1 MSEPLPNP
9 PSNPPRDVPR
19 KAVDPSAMV
28 DRPGPLGWFLFRFF
42 YSLRLVQAEDVQTLR
57 GLADEGRLVYV
68 ASHKHVYDAL
78 FFNYAFRRFGLP
90 LARTVTVIFTLIFGP
105 LGAMLRYLFGARE
118 RRPMRERTAALL
130 GHDEAAMMFLRK
142 GPRPGLVGK
151 VADADEMLRG
161 CLDAQRA
168 GGRPVILMPLHL
180 FRGNSPLRLGS
191 PSMTPLRRLL
201 GGPEDPGAFRS
212 FVQQFRYF
220 RNQWPRLGEP
230 LRLDAFLAEHPNLDD
245 DALIRRLRFEL
256 SNRTELVRR
265 VKLGPRRKGARRI
278 CDEVLRGRRLQE
290 AITEMASQK
299 REPPEALERLAR
311 GYLREIA
318 AAPGHWTLNFFRW
331 FLKKFV
337 WYRVYDGLEVDEEG
351 MDLLREAAAKGPL
364 LFMPTHRSH
373 ADYLLL
379 SWLVAL
385 YGIAPPCIAAGD
397 NLRRIPLVGSIFRRS
412 GAFFIK
418 RTFWHNRLYTLCL
431 SEYLRKILAE
441 GYNLEF
447 FIEGTRSRSG
457 KVLTPRM
464 GLLKWIADAALE
476 GRVRNAQIAPIS
488 IGYEKVIEEG
498 SITREASGGRKKQED
513 LGQVLKAGR
522 VLTSRFGRLNFQVH
536 KPYDLREA
544 LAELGATKRSDEP
557 TRNAAINQL
566 AFRVVRE
573 ISQLSLVTPT
583 ALVSTALLVTGRRT
597 VDRRVVDRICQWLL
611 ERLRSNGARISRA
624 LIAPQTAEG
633 AEVTEAELLQVRA
646 DGLEKALQLAA
657 RDGLIQIGGPR
668 DESSYHVPDE
678 RRLSLAYYR
687 NGLINFLTAESIVAR
702 AVLTAEDPL
711 GEPVDREEVMR
722 RARLLSRLFKHEFVY
737 AVDQSFDIIFDD
749 TVARL
754 EGWGLRSSPQGLV
767 VAPAGRL
774 ELELLAL
781 LLHDFVE
788 SYWGAARALK
798 VLLKGPVG
806 RKALIGRM
814 GDLADRLFYRGE
826 IERREA
832 CSKTL
837 FFNALSAL
845 LDMGVLTESVGRS
858 QQGAPV
864 VLAEGYDAAESL
876 EAFVQDVASLRGQ
889 GQVTEGT
896 DLTPPLGLGR
906 ADA

>member
-1 MSEPLPNP
+1 MSEPRRNT
-9 PSNPPRDVPR
+9 
-19 KAVDPSAMV
+19 VDPSAMLE
-28 DRPGPLGWFLFRFF
+28 RPGPLGWFLFHFL
-42 YSLRLVQAEDVQTLR
+42 YSLKLFRDQDVQTLR

-78 FFNYAFRRFGLP
+78 FFNYAFLRFGLP
-90 LARTVTVIFTLIFGP
+90 LARTVTVIFTLIFGR

-130 GHDEAAMMFLRK
+130 GSDSSAMLFLRK
-142 GPRPGLVGK
+142 GPRPGLAGK

-180 FRGNSPLRLGS
+180 FRGFSPLRVGS
-191 PSMTPLRRLL
+191 PGLTPLRRLL

-212 FVQQFRYF
+212 FIQLFRYF

-230 LRLDAFLAEHPNLDD
+230 VRLDAFLEEHPDLDD
-245 DALIRRLRFEL
+245 DAIVRRLRFVL
-256 SNRTELVRR
+256 TNRTERVRR
-265 VKLGPRRKGARRI
+265 VILGPRRKGARRI

-290 AITEMASQK
+290 AIAQMASQK
-299 REPPEALERLAR
+299 REPPEKLERIAR
-311 GYLREIA
+311 GYLKEIA
-318 AAPGHWTLNFFRW
+318 AAPGHWMLNFFRW

-337 WYRVYDGLEVDEEG
+337 WYRVYDGLEVDEAG
-351 MDLLREAAAKGPL
+351 MDQLREAAAKGPL

-373 ADYLLL
+373 VDYLLL
-379 SWLVAL
+379 SWLVSR

-397 NLRRIPLVGSIFRRS
+397 NLRRIPVVGNIFRRS

-418 RTFWHNRLYTLCL
+418 RTFWHNRLYTVCL

-476 GRVRNAQIAPIS
+476 GRIRNAQIAPLS

-498 SITREASGGRKKQED
+498 SITREASGGQKKQED

-544 LAELGATKRSDEP
+544 LAELGATKQSDEK

-611 ERLRSNGARISRA
+611 ERLRSNGARVSRA
-624 LIAPQTAEG
+624 LTAPHTAEG
-633 AEVTEAELLQVRA
+633 TEVAQAELLQVRSA
-646 DGLEKALQLAA
+646 GLEKALQLAA
-657 RDGLIQIGGPR
+657 RGGLIQIGGPR
-668 DESSYHVPDE
+668 GEPAYHVPEE

-702 AVLTAEDPL
+702 AVLTAEASA
-711 GEPVDREEVMR
+711 GKPVERAEVMR
-722 RARLLSRLFKHEFVY
+722 RAQLLSRLFKHEFVY
-737 AVDQSFDIIFDD
+737 PVDQSFEEIFDE
-749 TVARL
+749 TVVRL
-754 EGWGLRSSPQGLV
+754 DGWALRSSPQGLE

-774 ELELLAL
+774 EVELLAL

-788 SYWGAARALK
+788 SYWGAARTLE

-826 IERREA
+826 ITRREA

-837 FFNALSAL
+837 FFNAVAAL

-858 QQGAPV
+858 RQGPPV
-864 VLAEGYDAAESL
+864 VLSEGYDGAESL
-876 EAFVQDVASLRGQ
+876 DAFVQSVTDLRGQ
-889 GQVTEGT
+889 DQVSLGQ
-896 DLTPPLGLGR
+896 DLASPLGHAR